1 MAVIQERKDK
11 SGKIKYRALVRLK
24 GYPPQS
30 ATFERRTD
38 AKKWGQDT
46 ESAIRHGRY
55 FPTHEARKHTFSDLV
70 DRYIAQVLPH
80 KPKMIKQQQ
89 SQLLWWKKQIGHY
102 LLADV
107 SPALISEC
115 KERLFSD
122 KNDKG
127 KTRAPA
133 TVSRYLS
140 ALSHAFTFAVNEWGW
155 VEHNPVSK
163 VKKPTEPRGRVRFL
177 DEAERKELL
186 AACKASSNKD
196 LYTIVVLA
204 LSTGMR
210 QGEILTLKWKDIDFQ
225 RRQLAL
231 HETKNNERR
240 VVPVVR
246 YAFEVLS
253 EHGKVR
259 NIESDYVFPKCAQKG
274 QSAIRKA
281 WDKAVKEAKLE
292 DFRFHDLRHTAAT
305 YLAMN
310 GATLAEIA
318 EVLGHKTLQMVK
330 RYAHLSK
337 AHTSSIV
344 EKMNARIFS

>member
-1 MAVIQERKDK
+1 VAVIQERKDK

-30 ATFERRTD
+30 ATFGRRTD
-38 AKKWGQDT
+38 AKKWAQDT

-55 FPTHEARKHTFSDLV
+55 FPSQESRKHTLADLI

-80 KPKMIKQQQ
+80 KPKMIKQQK
-89 SQLLWWKKQIGHY
+89 SQLIWWKEQLGHY
-102 LLADV
+102 LLAEV

-115 KERLFSD
+115 KENLL
-122 KNDKG
+122 NDKKDNG

-133 TVSRYLS
+133 TVVRYLS
-140 ALSHAFTFAVNEWGW
+140 TLSHTFTIAVNEWGW
-155 VEHNPVSK
+155 VEHNPVIK

-186 AACKASSNKD
+186 TACKESSNKD
-196 LYTIVVLA
+196 LYPIVVLA

-210 QGEILTLKWKDIDFQ
+210 QGEILTLKWKDIDLK

-240 VVPVVR
+240 VVPVVG
-246 YAFEVLS
+246 YALEVLS
-253 EHGKVR
+253 EHGKIR
-259 NIESDYVFPKCAQKG
+259 NIENDNVFPRCAEKG

-281 WDKAVKEAKLE
+281 WLKAVKESKLE
-292 DFRFHDLRHTAAT
+292 DFRFHDLRHTTAS

-330 RYAHLSK
+330 RYAYLSE

-344 EKMNARIFS
+344 EKMNAKIFD

>member
-11 SGKIKYRALVRLK
+11 NGKIKYRALVRLK

-55 FPTHEARKHTFSDLV
+55 FPTHEARKHTFSDLI

-80 KPKMIKQQQ
+80 KPKMEKQQK
-89 SQLLWWKKQIGHY
+89 SQLTWWKNQIGHY

-127 KTRAPA
+127 KIRAPA
-133 TVSRYLS
+133 TVKRYLS

-155 VEHNPVSK
+155 LEHNPVSK
-163 VKKPTEPRGRVRFL
+163 VKKPTEPKGRVRFL
-177 DEAERKELL
+177 DEAERKALL
-186 AACKASSNKD
+186 AACKESSNKD

-240 VVPVVR
+240 VVPVVG
-246 YAFEVLS
+246 YALEVLS
-253 EHGKVR
+253 DHGKVR
-259 NIESDYVFPKCAQKG
+259 DIESDHVFPKCAQKG
-274 QSAIRKA
+274 QAAIRKA
-281 WDKAVKEAKLE
+281 WQKAVKEAKLE
-292 DFRFHDLRHTAAT
+292 DFRFHDLRHTAAS

-330 RYAHLSK
+330 RYAHLSE

-344 EKMNARIFS
+344 EKMNAKIFS

>member
-1 MAVIQERKDK
+1 VAVIQERKDK
-11 SGKIKYRALVRLK
+11 SGTVKYRALVRLK

-30 ATFERRTD
+30 ATFERKTD
-38 AKKWGQDT
+38 ANKWAQDT

-55 FPTHEARKHTFSDLV
+55 FPSQESRKHTFSDLI
-70 DRYIAQVLPH
+70 DRYIIQVLPH

-89 SQLLWWKKQIGHY
+89 SQLTWWKKQLGHY
-102 LLADV
+102 LLAEV

-115 KERLFSD
+115 KESLFND
-122 KNDKG
+122 KNTNG

-140 ALSHAFTFAVNEWGW
+140 ALSHAFTIAVNEWGW
-155 VEHNPVSK
+155 LEHNPVSK

-177 DEAERKELL
+177 DEAERRELL
-186 AACKASSNKD
+186 AACKQSPNKD
-196 LYTIVVLA
+196 LYPIVVLA
-204 LSTGMR
+204 LATGMR
-210 QGEILTLKWKDIDFQ
+210 QGEIMTLKWKDIDLK

-240 VVPVVR
+240 VVPIVG
-246 YAFEVLS
+246 YALEVLS
-253 EHGKVR
+253 EHGKIR
-259 NIESDYVFPKCAQKG
+259 NIESDYVFPKCAQNG
-274 QSAIRKA
+274 QAAIRKA
-281 WDKAVKEAKLE
+281 WQKAVGEAKLE
-292 DFRFHDLRHTAAT
+292 NFRFHDLRHTAAS

-318 EVLGHKTLQMVK
+318 EVLGHKTLLMVK
-330 RYAHLSK
+330 RYAHLSE

-344 EKMNARIFS
+344 EKMNAKIFS

>member
-11 SGKIKYRALVRLK
+11 SGTVKYRALVRLK

-30 ATFERRTD
+30 ATFERKTD
-38 AKKWGQDT
+38 ANKWTQDT

-55 FPTHEARKHTFSDLV
+55 FPSQESRKHTFSDLI
-70 DRYIAQVLPH
+70 DRYIIQVLPH

-89 SQLLWWKKQIGHY
+89 SQLTWWKKQLGHY
-102 LLADV
+102 LLAEV
-107 SPALISEC
+107 TPALISEC
-115 KERLFSD
+115 KESLFND
-122 KNDKG
+122 KNTNG

-140 ALSHAFTFAVNEWGW
+140 ALSHAFTIAVNEWGW
-155 VEHNPVSK
+155 LEHNPVSK

-177 DEAERKELL
+177 DEAERRELL
-186 AACKASSNKD
+186 AACKQSSNKD
-196 LYTIVVLA
+196 LYPIVVLA
-204 LSTGMR
+204 LATGMR
-210 QGEILTLKWKDIDFQ
+210 QGEIMTLKWKDIDLK

-240 VVPVVR
+240 VVPIVG
-246 YAFEVLS
+246 YALEVLS
-253 EHGKVR
+253 EHGKIR
-259 NIESDYVFPKCAQKG
+259 NIESDYVFPKCAQNG
-274 QSAIRKA
+274 QAAIRKV
-281 WDKAVKEAKLE
+281 WQKAVEEAKLE
-292 DFRFHDLRHTAAT
+292 NFRFHDLRHSAAS

-318 EVLGHKTLQMVK
+318 EVLGHKTLLMVK
-330 RYAHLSK
+330 RYAHLSE

-344 EKMNARIFS
+344 EKMNAKIFS